1 MKTRLLLIMM
11 LIFSFGK
18 AQINVNE
25 GFESGLPAGWINSNY
40 SVTTSAS
47 CSGSQSLSASLFT
60 SGSNGNLQTTSY
72 ISNGNAITFS
82 YSYKAQGYSND
93 NFIARLYYEVNNTN
107 TWTQVNTNTIFSA
120 SCQTLSATLG
130 AGVVPAGTPIRFRA
144 QINRMTGGGVVY
156 IDDVIITQVTI
167 GPTAPSITALSVS
180 SITSTS
186 AIINYNLSANNA
198 ATTSIIRYGIDASAL
213 NSQVT
218 GHSATGNNTSGSS
231 PITSLLPNTQY
242 FYRIEATNSEGT
254 SQSTIGNFTTS
265 FPPMS
270 LITEYD
276 FNNTYNNINGN
287 TPFNSNTGT
296 SFVTGRDGVTTN
308 GAININ
314 NTGSTATILNL
325 PYGNASRTVSLWV
338 KTNTMN
344 SGYNMVFSYGQGANS
359 SAFGSSYNATVCEL
373 FGFANNLSIASSNTN
388 NTWYHFVYS
397 YDGSNAKIYKNGA
410 LLTTVAKSWNTLNS
424 SNIFK
429 LGIGVGN
436 EISFRGAIDD
446 LKIYNYAVTDADVT
460 SLYTNNTLSSS
471 DFSQNNIEVALYPNP
486 VNEVLNI
493 DTKDEISS
501 VEVFALQGQKVL
513 SSKENKIN
521 VSQLPAGIYLVRI
534 EDVNNNIATKKIIK
548 N

>member
-1 MKTRLLLIMM
+1 MMTRLLLFIL
-11 LIFSFGK
+11 LIFSFGN

-40 SVTTSAS
+40 SVTTATS

-82 YSYKAQGYSND
+82 YSYKAQFYSTD

-120 SCQTLSATLG
+120 SCQTLSATLA

-156 IDDVIITQVTI
+156 IDDFVATQSAV
-167 GPTAPSITALSVS
+167 TALSVS

-186 AIINYNLSANNA
+186 AIINYNLNANNA
-198 ATTSIIRYGIDASAL
+198 ATTSIIRYGIVASAL
-213 NSQVT
+213 NFQVA
-218 GHSATGNNTSGSS
+218 GHSAAGGTNVSGST
-231 PITSLLPNTQY
+231 PITGLLPNTQY
-242 FYRIEATNSEGT
+242 FCSIEATNASGST
-254 SQSTIGNFTTS
+254 QSSIVSFTTS
-265 FPPMS
+265 AAPMS

-276 FNNTYNNINGN
+276 FNNTYNNVNGN

-296 SFVTGRDGVTTN
+296 SFDTGRDGVTTN

-486 VNEVLNI
+486 VNDVLNI